1 MGALIHLAK
10 NQFYS
15 ADKGNSIML
24 EIENVVLLIVDIQG
38 NLAHLMHGKE
48 LLFKNVQKLIKGIQ
62 ALGIPILW
70 VEQNPQGLGPTI
82 PEISDIL
89 PDIQPISKMSF
100 SSCRNDRFVQALNAL
115 NRKQVL
121 IAGIEAHVCVY
132 QTAVDLVDMKYE
144 VQVVTDA
151 VSSRNVGNKEIGLQR
166 MRDYGVGWTS
176 IETAL
181 FELLKVA
188 EGRQFREVLKIVK

>member
-1 MGALIHLAK
+1 
-10 NQFYS
+10 
-15 ADKGNSIML
+15 ML
-24 EIENVVLLIVDIQG
+24 KIENTTLLIIDIQG

-62 ALGIPILW
+62 ILGIPILW

-82 PEISDIL
+82 PEIADIL
-89 PDIQPISKMSF
+89 SNIQPISKMSF
-100 SSCRNDRFVQALNAL
+100 SSCRNDDFLQALNAL

-121 IAGIEAHVCVY
+121 VTGIEAHVCVY
-132 QTAVDLVDMKYE
+132 QTAADIVDIGYE

-151 VSSRNVGNKEIGLQR
+151 VSSRSVENKEIGLQR
-166 MRDYGVGWTS
+166 MRDSGVSLTS
-176 IETAL
+176 VETAL

-188 EGRQFREVLKIVK
+188 EGEQFKEILKIVK

>member
-1 MGALIHLAK
+1 
-10 NQFYS
+10 
-15 ADKGNSIML
+15 ML
-24 EIENVVLLIVDIQG
+24 KIENTTLLIVDIQG

-62 ALGIPILW
+62 ILGIPILW
-70 VEQNPQGLGPTI
+70 VEQNPRGLGPTI
-82 PEISDIL
+82 PEIADIL
-89 PDIQPISKMSF
+89 SNIKPISKMSF
-100 SSCRNDRFVQALNAL
+100 SSCRNDRFLQALNAL

-132 QTAVDLVDMKYE
+132 QTAAELVDIGYE

-151 VSSRNVGNKEIGLQR
+151 VSSRNMENKEIGLQR
-166 MRDYGVGWTS
+166 MRDSGVSLTS
-176 IETAL
+176 VETAL

-188 EGRQFREVLKIVK
+188 EGEHFREILKIVK

>member
-1 MGALIHLAK
+1 
-10 NQFYS
+10 
-15 ADKGNSIML
+15 ML
-24 EIENVVLLIVDIQG
+24 KIENTTLLIVDIQG

-62 ALGIPILW
+62 ILGIPILW
-70 VEQNPQGLGPTI
+70 VEQNPRGLGPTI
-82 PEISDIL
+82 REIADLLSN
-89 PDIQPISKMSF
+89 IQPISKMSF
-100 SSCRNDRFVQALNAL
+100 SSCRNDRFLQALNAL

-132 QTAVDLVDMKYE
+132 QTAAELVDIGYD

-151 VSSRNVGNKEIGLQR
+151 VSSRNMENKEIGLHR
-166 MRDYGVGWTS
+166 MRDSGVSLTS
-176 IETAL
+176 VETAL

-188 EGRQFREVLKIVK
+188 EGEQFSEILKIVK

>member
-1 MGALIHLAK
+1 
-10 NQFYS
+10 
-15 ADKGNSIML
+15 ML
-24 EIENVVLLIVDIQG
+24 KIENTTLLIIDIQG

-62 ALGIPILW
+62 ILGIPILW

-82 PEISDIL
+82 PEIADIL
-89 PDIQPISKMSF
+89 SNIQPISKMSF
-100 SSCRNDRFVQALNAL
+100 SSCRNDDFLQALNAL

-121 IAGIEAHVCVY
+121 VAGIEAHVCVY
-132 QTAVDLVDMKYE
+132 QTAADIVDIGYE

-151 VSSRNVGNKEIGLQR
+151 VSSRSVENKEIGLQR
-166 MRDYGVGWTS
+166 MRDSGVSLTS
-176 IETAL
+176 VETAL

-188 EGRQFREVLKIVK
+188 EGEQFKEILKIVK